1 MIQLF
6 SNNRHRNI
14 EVEPDEIF
22 LDSRNL
28 PDFNTQQFEGRIEKP
43 ISKNVIITL
52 GVAFA
57 FVGIAFMWQLSVLQI
72 SKGEAF
78 YEKSEKNS
86 LDKTPLFAN
95 RGVIYDRNGKELAWN
110 KESVDGGTFLMRG
123 YIPSPGF
130 AHLLGYVSYPAKDK
144 SGNYWQSEFIGKDG
158 VEKVFNDK
166 LKGVNGTQILETN
179 ARGEVQ
185 STNITDLAQD
195 GENLKLSI
203 DAGIQAELYRSI
215 EVLANQGGFKGGAAV
230 MMNVENGE
238 LLALTNYPEYNS
250 EVLSLGEDR
259 EKINTYFTDKRKIL
273 LNRVVSG
280 LYTPGSI
287 VKPFLAIGA
296 LAEGVI
302 TPDKVIYTTG
312 SISIPNPYN
321 KDDKTVFKD
330 WKNHGPVDMRT
341 AIAVSSDVYFYEIG
355 GGFQDQK
362 GMGIANIEKYSRM
375 FGISEKTG
383 INLLGEQTGTIPNPE
398 WKKKMFKG
406 DIWRVGDTYHTSIG
420 QYGYQVTP
428 LQMVRA
434 TAALANGG
442 TLLTPHLLAGEST
455 ANDSKNIDLPQE
467 YFKVAQEGMREAVTS
482 GTASSINT
490 PLVKIAAKTG
500 TAQVGLSKANVHTWV
515 IGYFPYENP
524 KYAFTLLMENGPANN
539 STKAVYIM
547 KNLLEWMTVNAPEYF
562 Q

>member
-1 MIQLF
+1 MSIF
-6 SNNRHRNI
+6 SRNKRRNI

-43 ISKNVIITL
+43 ISKNVIVAL
-52 GVAFA
+52 GIAFA

-72 SKGEAF
+72 KKGEAF
-78 YEKSEKNS
+78 YERSENNS
-86 LDKTPLFAN
+86 LNKKPFFAN

-110 KESVDGGTFLMRG
+110 TENTNGESFLTRG
-123 YIPSPGF
+123 YIKDPGF
-130 AHLLGYVSYPAKDK
+130 AHILGYVGYPAKDK
-144 SGNYWQSEFIGKDG
+144 SGNYWQSELVGKDG
-158 VEKVFNDK
+158 VEKVYNDV
-166 LKGVNGTQILETN
+166 LKGVNGTQIMETN
-179 ARGEVQ
+179 AKGEVQ
-185 STNITDLAQD
+185 STNTIDPPKD
-195 GENLKLSI
+195 GENLTLSI

-215 EVLANQGGFKGGAAV
+215 ELLANQGNFKGGAAV
-230 MMNVENGE
+230 MMDVHTGE
-238 LLALTNYPEYNS
+238 VLALTNYPEYSS
-250 EVLSLGEDR
+250 EVMSLGTDK
-259 EKINTYFTDKRKIL
+259 EKINEYLTGKDKVL
-273 LNRVVSG
+273 LNRAVSG

-302 TPDKVIYTTG
+302 TPNKVIYTTG

-321 KDDKTVFKD
+321 KNEKTIFRD
-330 WKNHGPVDMRT
+330 WKNHGPVDMRK
-341 AIAVSSDVYFYEIG
+341 AIADSSDVYFYEIS

-362 GMGIANIEKYSRM
+362 GMGIANIEKYSRL
-375 FGISEKTG
+375 FGIGEKTG
-383 INLLGEQTGTIPNPE
+383 INLLGEKSGTIPNPE
-398 WKKKMFKG
+398 WKKKMFNG

-428 LQMVRA
+428 LEMVRA
-434 TAALANGG
+434 TAAIANGG
-442 TLLTPHLLAGEST
+442 VLLTPHLLAGESSQD
-455 ANDSKNIDLPQE
+455 DSRKIDLPEE
-467 YFKVAQEGMREAVTS
+467 YFQVVKEGMRQAVTS
-482 GTASSINT
+482 GTASSISS

-500 TAQVGLSKANVHTWV
+500 TAQVGISKQYVNTWV
-515 IGYFPYENP
+515 IGFFPYDNP

-547 KNLLEWMTVNAPEYF
+547 KNLLEWMTVHAPEYM

>member
-1 MIQLF
+1 
-6 SNNRHRNI
+6 
-14 EVEPDEIF
+14 
-22 LDSRNL
+22 
-28 PDFNTQQFEGRIEKP
+28 
-43 ISKNVIITL
+43 
-52 GVAFA
+52 
-57 FVGIAFMWQLSVLQI
+57 
-72 SKGEAF
+72 
-78 YEKSEKNS
+78 
-86 LDKTPLFAN
+86 
-95 RGVIYDRNGKELAWN
+95 
-110 KESVDGGTFLMRG
+110 
-123 YIPSPGF
+123 
-130 AHLLGYVSYPAKDK
+130 
-144 SGNYWQSEFIGKDG
+144 
-158 VEKVFNDK
+158 
-166 LKGVNGTQILETN
+166 
-179 ARGEVQ
+179 
-185 STNITDLAQD
+185 
-195 GENLKLSI
+195 
-203 DAGIQAELYRSI
+203 
-215 EVLANQGGFKGGAAV
+215 

>member
-1 MIQLF
+1 MSIF
-6 SNNRHRNI
+6 SRNKRRNI

-43 ISKNVIITL
+43 ISKNVIVAL
-52 GVAFA
+52 GIAFA

-72 SKGEAF
+72 KKGEAF
-78 YEKSEKNS
+78 YERSENNS
-86 LDKTPLFAN
+86 LNKKPFFAN

-110 KESVDGGTFLMRG
+110 TENTNGESFLTRG
-123 YIPSPGF
+123 YIKDSGF
-130 AHLLGYVSYPAKDK
+130 AHILGYVGYPAKDK
-144 SGNYWQSEFIGKDG
+144 SGNYWQSELVGKDG
-158 VEKVFNDK
+158 VEKVYNDV
-166 LKGVNGTQILETN
+166 LKGVNGTQIMETN
-179 ARGEVQ
+179 AKGEVQ
-185 STNITDLAQD
+185 STNTIDPPKD
-195 GENLKLSI
+195 GENLTLSI

-215 EVLANQGGFKGGAAV
+215 ELLANQGNFKGGAAV
-230 MMNVENGE
+230 MMDVHTGE
-238 LLALTNYPEYNS
+238 VLALTNYPEYSS
-250 EVLSLGEDR
+250 EVMSLGTDK
-259 EKINTYFTDKRKIL
+259 EKINEYLTGKDKVL
-273 LNRVVSG
+273 LNRAVSG

-302 TPDKVIYTTG
+302 TPNKVIYTTG

-321 KDDKTVFKD
+321 KNEKTIFRD
-330 WKNHGPVDMRT
+330 WKNHGPVDMRK
-341 AIAVSSDVYFYEIG
+341 AIADSSDVYFYEIS

-362 GMGIANIEKYSRM
+362 GMGIANIEKYSRL
-375 FGISEKTG
+375 FGIGEKTG
-383 INLLGEQTGTIPNPE
+383 INLFGEKSGTIPNPE
-398 WKKKMFKG
+398 WKKKMFNG

-428 LQMVRA
+428 LEMVRA
-434 TAALANGG
+434 TAAIANGG
-442 TLLTPHLLAGEST
+442 VLLTPHLLAGESSQD
-455 ANDSKNIDLPQE
+455 DSRKIDLPEE
-467 YFKVAQEGMREAVTS
+467 YFQVVKEGMRQAVTS
-482 GTASSINT
+482 GTASSISS

-500 TAQVGLSKANVHTWV
+500 TAQVGISKQYVNTWV
-515 IGYFPYENP
+515 IGFFPYDNP

-547 KNLLEWMTVNAPEYF
+547 KNLLEWMTVHAPEYM